1 MSPFAHLLHE
11 LRMRHRIRQ
20 VQLAEKMGYE
30 QSYISVMEAGTKGP
44 PTEEFVERLIKTLR
58 LSDDD
63 ATEVRLAAEASQ
75 RKVVIEAETPLEI
88 YWMLSRLRAA
98 LPTLTSAQVRVIS
111 EVLAMDSSTG
121 RTAAEP
127 PRRLPRRSKEELQM

>member
-11 LRMRHRIRQ
+11 LRMHHRLRQ
-20 VQLAEKMGYE
+20 VQLAEQMGYE

-58 LSDDD
+58 LSDHD
-63 ATEVRLAAEASQ
+63 AEAIREAAEASQ
-75 RKVVIEAETPLEI
+75 RRVVIEPDSPQEI

-98 LPTLTSAQVRVIS
+98 LPTLSSAQVRVIS
-111 EVLAMDSSTG
+111 EVLAMESSPAG
-121 RTAAEP
+121 AACEP
-127 PRRLPRRSKEELQM
+127 LRRLPRRSKEELQM